1 MPEIHFSAFEKFF
14 TVPDKIVKLVNF
26 HANNGDYMRNF
37 FGEQFAYGHREILLK
52 YSGIDF
58 SAQLLGTLQHG
69 VLGYKQVE
77 EWLSPRYMSGRKSFY
92 WVYSH
97 ESEKLGKTQ
106 GHKNVVAIGA
116 PWLYLRKS
124 VIDIPTADQKEDR
137 VLVMPSHSQ
146 AVYVSKAVKFE
157 KRQQARAFREVV
169 GSKNATVCLHAID
182 FCDPELIEAYVDEE
196 FDIICIGSSSF
207 YPAWTEAGNRI
218 GSLGKLMRL
227 MGTHSHMLTNS
238 YGSHLFYAIDMGM
251 SIGVYPEIGMDNGMD
266 DISGRTKVFNE
277 AEFNTRNLDFLKQN
291 MSEALNQFTKS
302 QKYRELSNE
311 ILGSD
316 AVMSP
321 GELEEAL
328 VYRKNVYP
336 ISGVQPW

>member
-1 MPEIHFSAFEKFF
+1 MPEIHFSAFERLF

-26 HANNGDYMRNF
+26 HASNGEYMRNF

-52 YSGIDF
+52 YCGIDF

-77 EWLSPRYMSGRKSFY
+77 EWLSPRYFGGRKSFY

-97 ESEKLGKTQ
+97 ESQKMGRAQ

-124 VIDIPTADQKEDR
+124 VDSSLTGKLKQDR
-137 VLVMPSHSQ
+137 VLIMPSHSQ
-146 AVYVSKAVKFE
+146 AVYVSKAVEFE
-157 KRQQARAFREVV
+157 KKRQAKAFREVV
-169 GSKNATVCLHAID
+169 GSRNATVCLHAID
-182 FCDPELIEAYVDEE
+182 FCDPELLEAYMDEG
-196 FDIICIGSSSF
+196 FDVICIGSSSF
-207 YPAWTEAGNRI
+207 SPAWTESGNRI

-227 MGTHSHMLTNS
+227 MGAHSHMLTNS

-251 SIGVYPEIGMDNGMD
+251 SIGIYPEIGILNGID

-277 AEFNTRNLDFLKQN
+277 VEMF
-291 MSEALNQFTKS
+291 
-302 QKYRELSNE
+302 
-311 ILGSD
+311 
-316 AVMSP
+316 
-321 GELEEAL
+321 
-328 VYRKNVYP
+328 
-336 ISGVQPW
+336 